1 MRLNTP
7 NLGHV
12 PIMNLL
18 YNKTKK
24 KPTLYSITQT
34 LKNINNQ
41 KMLIIQKYFT
51 LYDNDKRKQFIL
63 EVKEG

>member
-24 KPTLYSITQT
+24 TQLLYYITQT